1 MRIFHSKHGK
11 RFLLIPIK
19 NTRKKKSTFWNF
31 VLDLHRRS
39 ISTMKNI
46 TFCYRFGKKMLNYAP
61 HIRNFEKMDHI
72 NKVITLFDQQ
82 QYQAALDEITL
93 TQESGVESFELY
105 LYQGRIYKKMGKYGD
120 AINALNKAKSL
131 APTDPR
137 PDSEIGLINSILQ
150 ITNNFYYEN
159 PYTDLDLIEGL

>member
-1 MRIFHSKHGK
+1 
-11 RFLLIPIK
+11 
-19 NTRKKKSTFWNF
+19 
-31 VLDLHRRS
+31 
-39 ISTMKNI
+39 
-46 TFCYRFGKKMLNYAP
+46 MLNYAP